1 MKDIIDFT
9 EKMSIYELLALIIS
23 VVALIAPII
32 NWAWKKWIKKAQ
44 LHYMSNGTATL
55 FFNQSGSY
63 LRIDGVYEAF
73 IKAVSIKNIS
83 ISVKRKRDDA
93 KLNLSWSYFIS
104 PVNQNLVG
112 NYVQTTEKAHPF
124 RIEVDSIA
132 CAFIEFAD
140 PFDSA
145 GKVFRLSTKELF
157 AQVQQATVLYREYDE
172 AVAAYRKTSEYA
184 QAKNIIEKDFFWEIG
199 KYDIVICT
207 EFGKEKKEFCFSMFV
222 DEESQKKLHENVDE
236 SLIAP
241 LKKEYGVPWC
251 FQNSTVEITEKN

>member
-23 VVALIAPII
+23 VVALVSPII
-32 NWAWKKWIKKAQ
+32 KWAWKKWIKKAKIN
-44 LHYMSNGTATL
+44 YMSNGTANL

-63 LRIDGVYEAF
+63 LRIDGVYEALS
-73 IKAVSIKNIS
+73 KAVSIKNIT

-104 PVNQNLVG
+104 PVNQNLDG
-112 NYVQTTEKAHPF
+112 NYVQITEKAHPF
-124 RIEVDSIA
+124 RIDVDSIT

-145 GKVFRLSTKELF
+145 GKAFRLSTKELF
-157 AQVQQATVLYREYDE
+157 AQAQRSTIFYKNYDE
-172 AVAAYRKTSEYA
+172 AVAAYRKMPEYS
-184 QAKNIIEKDFFWEIG
+184 QAINIIEKDFFWEIG
-199 KYDIVICT
+199 KYEIVICA
-207 EFGKEKKEFCFSMFV
+207 EFGKEKKEFCFLMAV
-222 DEESQKKLHENVDE
+222 DADSHKKLHKNVDE

-241 LKKEYGVPWC
+241 LKKEYGVAWC
-251 FQNSTVEITEKN
+251 FQNATVEIAEK